1 MSTEKALALCMLLG
15 GRDKLTT
22 PEITRYAALLGV
34 STRQIYRYLEKIA
47 KAKFYIKDICE
58 I

>member
-1 MSTEKALALCMLLG
+1 MSTTKAIVICLLLG
-15 GRDKLTT
+15 GRDKLST

-34 STRQIYRYLEKIA
+34 STRQIYRYLAKIA
-47 KAKFYIKDICE
+47 EAKFYIKDIK

>member
-1 MSTEKALALCMLLG
+1 MSTTKAIALCLLLD

-34 STRQIYRYLEKIA
+34 STRQIYRYLAKIA
-47 KAKFYIKDICE
+47 EAKFYIKDLKK
-58 I
+58 